1 MEVLKTSEISQ
12 KMHKY
17 IQWTTKNVVWIGLY
31 GSVDI
36 VSKKW
41 ALSTPQLS
49 VNSTSSKIMVV
60 LYSE

>member
-1 MEVLKTSEISQ
+1 MEVLKTTEMSQ

-17 IQWTTKNVVWIGLY
+17 IQLTTKKVVWIGLY

-41 ALSTPQLS
+41 ALSIPQLS
-49 VNSTSSKIMVV
+49 VNSTSSKIMVA

>member
-1 MEVLKTSEISQ
+1 
-12 KMHKY
+12 MHKY
-17 IQWTTKNVVWIGLY
+17 IQLTSKNVVWIGLY

-41 ALSTPQLS
+41 TLSTPQLS
-49 VNSTSSKIMVV
+49 VNFTSSKIMVV